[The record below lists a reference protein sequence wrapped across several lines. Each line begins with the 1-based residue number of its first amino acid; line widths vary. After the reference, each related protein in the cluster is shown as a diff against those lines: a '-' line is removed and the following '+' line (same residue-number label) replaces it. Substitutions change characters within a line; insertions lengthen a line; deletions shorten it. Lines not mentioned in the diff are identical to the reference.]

1 MNIGNRILL
10 ITPKRLGD
18 TIFCTPAISLLH
30 SAKPNAEIDVLALS
44 ECSAEVFEHNPAI
57 RQIFIT
63 PDKKTTRTISN
74 HYDVVLDLHNTKLSK
89 PYVKWLNKPV
99 YTIPR
104 ANKEKQ
110 SKLFI
115 DFILS
120 LLETTVTD
128 FSERYRLYPQKN
140 DFNKVENLLR
150 EQGIKF
156 TPNEIL
162 IGCHMGNH
170 HIAKR
175 LVKFWR
181 KNLQAPKSWPIE
193 KFRVLQEFLY
203 EYNPNIKLV
212 LTGQPAEQKL
222 AKQLNQDLPNI
233 INLIGQTTVLEL
245 AALMSY
251 LNVFLTGDTGPLH
264 IAAATEIPIVA
275 FFGPT
280 NVDKTGPHPRRPQHT
295 ILEKNPLDELAVSS
309 VKDALLTFI

>member
-18 TIFCTPAISLLH
+18 TIFCTLAINLLH
-30 SAKPNAEIDVLALS
+30 HAKPDAVMDVLALS
-44 ECSAEVFEHNPAI
+44 ECSAQVFNHNPAI

-63 PDKKTTRTISN
+63 PSKKATREISN
-74 HYDVVLDLHNTKLSK
+74 YYDVILDLHNTKLSK
-89 PYVKWLNKPV
+89 PYVQWLNKPV
-99 YTIPR
+99 YKISRTD
-104 ANKEKQ
+104 KEKQ

-115 DFILS
+115 DFAQS
-120 LLETTVTD
+120 LLETAVTD
-128 FSERYRLYPQKN
+128 FSEYYQLYPQKN
-140 DFNKVENLLR
+140 DFDKVQNLLR
-150 EQGIKF
+150 EQGIQF
-156 TPNEIL
+156 TSNEIV

-193 KFRVLQEFLY
+193 KFRALQEWLY

-212 LTGQPAEQKL
+212 LTGQPSEQKL

-251 LNVFLTGDTGPLH
+251 LKVFLTGDTGPLH
-264 IAAATEIPIVA
+264 IAAATDIPIVA

-280 NVDKTGPHPRRPQHT
+280 HVDKTGPHPRRPQHI
-295 ILEKNPLDELAVSS
+295 ILEKNPLNELAVSS